1 MANKQASLLKMR
13 ANYGIIIEQAGAVYA
28 KKSPRETVVFVAPN
42 GFQMP
47 ILHLSFFLPPIA
59 CNIYHNED

>member
-28 KKSPRETVVFVAPN
+28 KKSPRETVV
-42 GFQMP
+42 
-47 ILHLSFFLPPIA
+47 
-59 CNIYHNED
+59 